1 MLIAPQVDLSRMA
14 GGRSTARAGWAAIVG
29 VAIGA
34 ALLAGARE
42 PAPAVSAT
50 LAQPPSIVHVTACT
64 DDPRDC
70 YDRRVTAR

>member
-1 MLIAPQVDLSRMA
+1 MTGQVDLSRMA
-14 GGRSTARAGWAAIVG
+14 EGRSTARVGWAAIIG

-50 LAQPPSIVHVTACT
+50 FGQPPSIVHVTACGE
-64 DDPRDC
+64 DRRGC